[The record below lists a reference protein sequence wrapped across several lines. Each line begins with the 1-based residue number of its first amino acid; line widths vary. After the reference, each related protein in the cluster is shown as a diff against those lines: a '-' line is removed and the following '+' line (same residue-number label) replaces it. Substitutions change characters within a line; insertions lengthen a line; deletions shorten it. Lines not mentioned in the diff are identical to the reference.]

1 MTHERFNS
9 LLEENFE
16 QIRKVLAKKQAEYNL
31 DEDRLSHFKR
41 AAVFAQTT
49 PEKVCPK
56 CRKPLVLRTAKKGE
70 NAGNKFWGCSG
81 FPKCWY
87 RENGNP

>member
-1 MTHERFNS
+1 MNQE
-9 LLEENFE
+9 
-16 QIRKVLAKKQAEYNL
+16 
-31 DEDRLSHFKR
+31 KR
-41 AAVFAQTT
+41 ETT

-56 CRKPLVLRTAKKGE
+56 CRKPLVLRTVKKGE

-87 RENGNP
+87 RENENP